1 MIQEPTP
8 NLRIFPGSN
17 MSGIPTN
24 PAKAYDL
31 QIRLANL
38 SGRPGAEKGWAL

>member
-24 PAKAYDL
+24 LAKASDL
-31 QIRLANL
+31 RIRLAKL
-38 SGRPGAEKGWAL
+38 VR